1 MTDSPGEP
9 AQDDVPGPLG
19 LPGDVDPTEV
29 EEVTTGA
36 RTVPGTN
43 ADRRI
48 SELVAVWSTCAVITV
63 GGYQLLLA
71 QGRSPIN
78 VVFIL
83 VLLGLLATTSVIGP
97 TVGML
102 SLVTLGVL
110 LAWPLPIGWLL
121 SILPPDLSAASRDV
135 SWIGGLTVLIVALA
149 MAIWRRPPPRRPD
162 GTSIVATRLVN
173 WLALLCTVGGPIVGL
188 AAFEAF
194 TPGDIYGRLLVLGL
208 AVGLFGIVL
217 FSGYSAFHVLT
228 GRPGQAAILAVAYP
242 ALLLGLALVG
252 PRWTTTRPPMAEV
265 IVETTLDDGG
275 LIRASRA
282 SPVGPPAYAL
292 DGRAD
297 TAWNAGWFAP
307 AWIEIDLGAPA
318 TITGVRLLVA
328 QSPAGETIHEIV
340 GISPAGIE
348 RPIAEFRGVTR
359 DGDLLTQSLTTPAL
373 DIQVVRVTTLVSP
386 SWVAWRE
393 IEIDLGEP

>member
-1 MTDSPGEP
+1 MTDSPGER
-9 AQDDVPGPLG
+9 AQDDVPGPFG
-19 LPGDVDPTEV
+19 LPGDVDPAEV

-36 RTVPGTN
+36 RTVFGAN

-48 SELVAVWSTCAVITV
+48 SGVVAMWSTCTVITI
-63 GGYQLLLA
+63 GGYQLLA

-83 VLLGLLATTSVIGP
+83 ILLGLLAGTSLIGP
-97 TVGML
+97 SVGML
-102 SLVTLGVL
+102 TLLTLGVL

-121 SILPPDLSAASRDV
+121 SILPPDLSAASHDV
-135 SWIGGLTVLIVALA
+135 NWIGGLTVLLVALVV
-149 MAIWRRPPPRRPD
+149 AIWRRPPPRRPD

-173 WLALLCTVGGPIVGL
+173 WLALLCVVGGPVVGF
-188 AAFEAF
+188 AAFEAL

-208 AVGLFGIVL
+208 AVGLFGL
-217 FSGYSAFHVLT
+217 ALSGGYSAFLVLT

-242 ALLLGLALVG
+242 VLLLSLALMG

-265 IVETTLDDGG
+265 IVETTLDDGR
-275 LIRASRA
+275 LVRASRA
-282 SPVGPPAYAL
+282 SPAGPPAYAL

-297 TAWNAGWFAP
+297 SAWNAGTFAP

-318 TITGVRLLVA
+318 TITGVRLLVS
-328 QSPAGETIHEIV
+328 QSPAGETIHEVI
-340 GISPAGIE
+340 GISPTGIV
-348 RPIAEFRGVTR
+348 RPITDFRGVTR
-359 DGDLLTQSLTTPAL
+359 DGDWLTHVLTTPAL
-373 DIQVVRVTTLVSP
+373 DIQVVRVATRVSP

-393 IEIDLGEP
+393 IDIDVGQP